1 MEHDCGVI
9 QTGPDI
15 QTACAYFVNT
25 DSGNP
30 QRPTDARLIMTL
42 TRQGEAESEPGV
54 SPCAHT
60 PAGRT
65 LGDDPAAGR
74 PGLWV
79 AGRPLQGTEEGAVSL
94 PRTARLPAPPLTLP
108 QWSPREAGGCGG
120 GRPCPVRARRAQG
133 GSRPGSQAHEDYH
146 KQCSP
151 DGK

>member
-25 DSGNP
+25 DSRNP
-30 QRPTDARLIMTL
+30 QRPTDAQLIMTL

-65 LGDDPAAGR
+65 LGDDPAARRVYRWLADLRRGR
-74 PGLWV
+74 
-79 AGRPLQGTEEGAVSL
+79 
-94 PRTARLPAPPLTLP
+94 
-108 QWSPREAGGCGG
+108 
-120 GRPCPVRARRAQG
+120 RRAQ
-133 GSRPGSQAHEDYH
+133 
-146 KQCSP
+146 
-151 DGK
+151 